1 MHPNPAFRKTP
12 MDRNLAFARMRGFGV
27 LTVNGAQGPIMAHI
41 PFLLSNDGQ
50 YADFHLA
57 RSNAVIQSGLPTQAV
72 LAVVGAD
79 AYISPDWYG
88 MADQVPTWN
97 YIAVHLRGT
106 VQPLVGEM
114 QDHLNA
120 LSDEF
125 ESRLAPKP
133 IWKSKKMGAGV
144 MERMMRMILPFRL
157 HISHVEGTWKLGQN
171 KPDTARAGA
180 IAALNGLGGL
190 SAEIAKHMKEAE

>member
-171 KPDTARAGA
+171 KPDIARAGA